1 MRKAE
6 ERAAGGIV
14 ERDGKLLLVQVT
26 NLAGEVKWTFPK
38 GHLEKGEKP
47 LDAALREVE
56 EETGWRCEPAG
67 KLTDI
72 EYWFNRNGRPVHKR
86 VSWYRMKPLKKTG
99 KPDAVEIMKTRWAPL
114 RSAEKKLTYPSDLKI
129 LGKLLGAR

>member
-1 MRKAE
+1 MKKAE

-14 ERDGKLLLVQVT
+14 ERRGKLLLVQVT
-26 NLAGEVKWTFPK
+26 NLAGEIKWTFPK

-47 LDAALREVE
+47 LEAALREVE
-56 EETGWRCEPAG
+56 EETGWRCEPSG
-67 KLTDI
+67 TLPDV

-99 KPDAVEIMKTRWAPL
+99 KPDALEIMKTRWVAVALGPKYL
-114 RSAEKKLTYPSDLKI
+114 SYPGDLEI
-129 LGKLLGAR
+129 LKEVS

>member
-6 ERAAGGIV
+6 EYAAGGIV
-14 ERDGKLLLVQVT
+14 ERRGRLLLVQVT

-56 EETGWRCEPAG
+56 EETGWRCEASGRLP
-67 KLTDI
+67 DV
-72 EYWFNRNGRPVHKR
+72 EYCFNRNGRPVHKR

-99 KPDAVEIMKTRWAPL
+99 KPDAVEIMKTRWVP
-114 RSAEKKLTYPSDLKI
+114 AESGEKYLSYPGDLKI
-129 LGKLLGAR
+129 LKEVA

>member
-1 MRKAE
+1 MKKAE
-6 ERAAGGIV
+6 EHAAGGIV
-14 ERDGKLLLVQVT
+14 QRGGKLLLVQVT

-47 LDAALREVE
+47 LEAALREVE
-56 EETGWRCEPAG
+56 EETGWRCEAAG
-67 KLTDI
+67 SLPDV

-99 KPDAVEIMKTRWAPL
+99 KPDALEIMKTRWVPL
-114 RSAEKKLTYPSDLKI
+114 ESGAKYLSYPGGLKI
-129 LGKLLGAR
+129 LKEVS